1 MINLRFIILI
11 ISCRFFI
18 PLTATLKSAQS
29 SAIWQS
35 VPLSSIQKMG
45 IETDEHTFEQDE
57 EDEDMAK
64 LLLKHI
70 GNEHTGRFA
79 SLDNR
84 I

>member
-1 MINLRFIILI
+1 MQILY
-11 ISCRFFI
+11 SSDGYSEVSTKFCY
-18 PLTATLKSAQS
+18 LAV
-29 SAIWQS
+29 SAIVQYFK
-35 VPLSSIQKMG
+35 KMG